1 MSDTLIQIIKLRNKF
16 LLLCA
21 LIVMAALI
29 GFFTPS
35 HYELMIQLG
44 CLLVAF
50 IPAFIMS
57 LKDHTLLLPY
67 IVGCW
72 IFSPEIRRIID
83 WLLGE
88 FHSFSLV
95 LMLPHVVTL
104 TLIFSIINNSKNRS
118 LKQELHRNKFYIY
131 ILISYIYAAIIGVA
145 FNKVAGIYD
154 LIGYFAPA
162 LIFLYLFFRPFNQ
175 HDLNKMINI
184 LVGYA
189 LIVSLYGWFQYL
201 TLPAWDQFWIEN
213 ANMKSIGKPEPLEFR
228 MFSTMNSQG
237 PVAVFLSTI
246 LVLMIVNKKWRRP
259 IGWLGILII
268 TTALMITL
276 VRSAWVTLV
285 IGLISY
291 ILFME
296 KGKKLGKI
304 ISIVIVGFS
313 LFFIMS
319 KLPGAENVSSR
330 FETFQ
335 NIQEDH
341 SFQERIQLIISATP
355 QILSNPIGGGFG
367 SIGRSTI
374 LGDNEAFAGLISVDN
389 GYLGVFSTFGVIG
402 GMLFFIGIFML
413 FRKVIQQKA
422 NEYRALAIST
432 IIQLLASYMFGG
444 GLQGYQAVLFWLFV
458 SMVLAK
464 DNVGNIH
471 SVGATYWR
479 GDLEE
484 KSSNYKSRC

>member
-1 MSDTLIQIIKLRNKF
+1 
-16 LLLCA
+16 
-21 LIVMAALI
+21 
-29 GFFTPS
+29 
-35 HYELMIQLG
+35 
-44 CLLVAF
+44 
-50 IPAFIMS
+50 
-57 LKDHTLLLPY
+57 
-67 IVGCW
+67 
-72 IFSPEIRRIID
+72 
-83 WLLGE
+83 
-88 FHSFSLV
+88 
-95 LMLPHVVTL
+95 
-104 TLIFSIINNSKNRS
+104 
-118 LKQELHRNKFYIY
+118 
-131 ILISYIYAAIIGVA
+131 
-145 FNKVAGIYD
+145 
-154 LIGYFAPA
+154 
-162 LIFLYLFFRPFNQ
+162 
-175 HDLNKMINI
+175 
-184 LVGYA
+184 
-189 LIVSLYGWFQYL
+189 
-201 TLPAWDQFWIEN
+201 
-213 ANMKSIGKPEPLEFR
+213 
-228 MFSTMNSQG
+228 
-237 PVAVFLSTI
+237 
-246 LVLMIVNKKWRRP
+246 
-259 IGWLGILII
+259 
-268 TTALMITL
+268 
-276 VRSAWVTLV
+276 
-285 IGLISY
+285 
-291 ILFME
+291 
-296 KGKKLGKI
+296 LGKI